1 MAWPVWKPQRARPFI
16 FLQPEFQRILIGLF
30 SSKADEFSKSCL
42 IPEQFMKNISFVL
55 RRWSFLCGVVLLLG
69 LFSQVAHASGRKVLL
84 RVKPVYPPIAKRM
97 KVTGSVLLTVTV
109 EANGRVK
116 SADAVMGEHLLIEAA
131 RVAVEK
137 WKFEPA
143 ESQTFEDVE
152 LQFPADAE

>member
-1 MAWPVWKPQRARPFI
+1 MSSFSFI
-16 FLQPEFQRILIGLF
+16 
-30 SSKADEFSKSCL
+30 S
-42 IPEQFMKNISFVL
+42 L
-55 RRWSFLCGVVLLLG
+55 RRSLLCGVVLLLG
-69 LFSQVAHASGRKVLL
+69 LLCPLAHASGRKVLQ

-109 EANGRVK
+109 EANGHVK

-131 RVAVEK
+131 RIAVEK